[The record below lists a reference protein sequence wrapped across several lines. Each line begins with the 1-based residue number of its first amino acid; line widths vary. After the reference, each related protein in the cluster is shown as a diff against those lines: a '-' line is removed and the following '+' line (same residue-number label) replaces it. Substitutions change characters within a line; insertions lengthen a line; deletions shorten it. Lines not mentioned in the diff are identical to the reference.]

1 MVNKRGWLRIV
12 EVSIAILMIFGV
24 LIVIYSSG
32 NTKTRKDLSSMIPQ
46 ILEEIAKNN
55 TLREKIIQ
63 EYDTSKPVDDSI
75 NSAIIS
81 EINNSISLKI
91 KQPSLGHNIRI
102 CLPDELCPLNSNTY
116 SGIEGDI
123 YASERILSSS
133 LRDFNPKK
141 IKVFLWRSK

>member
-63 EYDTSKPVDDSI
+63 
-75 NSAIIS
+75 
-81 EINNSISLKI
+81 L
-91 KQPSLGHNIRI
+91 
-102 CLPDELCPLNSNTY
+102 
-116 SGIEGDI
+116 
-123 YASERILSSS
+123 
-133 LRDFNPKK
+133 
-141 IKVFLWRSK
+141 